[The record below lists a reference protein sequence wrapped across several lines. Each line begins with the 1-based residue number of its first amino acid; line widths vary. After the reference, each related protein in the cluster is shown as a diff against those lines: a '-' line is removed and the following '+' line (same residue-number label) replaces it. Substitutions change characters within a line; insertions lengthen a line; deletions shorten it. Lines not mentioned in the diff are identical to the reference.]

1 MRSRDINDVMERYQF
16 GDVNFKLHVELW
28 EDPEGAAPVCKGDV
42 MGLVCSMRPAPCF
55 MVDYVR
61 ERTSYQH
68 LKS

>member
-1 MRSRDINDVMERYQF
+1 MWNCGKIRE
-16 GDVNFKLHVELW
+16 E
-28 EDPEGAAPVCKGDV
+28 AAPVCKGDV